1 MTETFL
7 LVFIAMVTLLNI
19 ASALYIRA
27 KVQGLAGSVDM
38 LLRLIVRQMEVED
51 A

>member
-19 ASALYIRA
+19 ASALYVRD
-27 KVQGLAGSVDM
+27 KVKQLVNDTSKLVQSI
-38 LLRLIVRQMEVED
+38 IVWMGAED